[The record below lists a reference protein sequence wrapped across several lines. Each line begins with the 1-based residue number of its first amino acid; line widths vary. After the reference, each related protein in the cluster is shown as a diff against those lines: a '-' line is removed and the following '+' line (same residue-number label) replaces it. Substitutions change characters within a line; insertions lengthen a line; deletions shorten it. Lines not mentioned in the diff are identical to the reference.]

1 MPLLDLTG
9 LALSLLA
16 VIAFVFFLRDWWR
29 RRKQFQPLEHGT
41 LHIDG
46 RTMGVAWLLVL
57 VLSFVAGVQ
66 GPLVLK
72 TEAST
77 QGPAHALDDAF
88 SGLADGRA
96 TVQQTTTIQAPLPF
110 YRWSRTEVRMGG
122 RLQLT
127 TTTRTLQV
135 PLWFLAGILLYVQ
148 FVMRGRVTAREA
160 AGTA

>member
-1 MPLLDLTG
+1 
-9 LALSLLA
+9 
-16 VIAFVFFLRDWWR
+16 
-29 RRKQFQPLEHGT
+29 
-41 LHIDG
+41 
-46 RTMGVAWLLVL
+46 
-57 VLSFVAGVQ
+57 SFVAGVQ

-77 QGPAHALDDAF
+77 QGPAHALDAAF

-110 YRWSRTEVRMGG
+110 YRWSRTEVQVGG